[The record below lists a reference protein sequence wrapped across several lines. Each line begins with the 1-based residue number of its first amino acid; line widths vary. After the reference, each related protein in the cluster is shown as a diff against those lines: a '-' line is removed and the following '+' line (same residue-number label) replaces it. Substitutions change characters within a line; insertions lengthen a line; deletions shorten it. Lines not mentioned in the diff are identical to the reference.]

1 MKIKQRII
9 FCSLFLAIFSFDVD
23 KSKAAGFETDLTST
37 SALANSYA
45 GSATGSHDISDSFF
59 NPAILS
65 NVKSTT
71 LILSASMIR
80 LNIDA
85 DNSSGK
91 TSSGSSV
98 SDGGI
103 SDAGIDSVVPAF
115 YFATPINKETTFG
128 FAVTSPYGL
137 ATKYD
142 KAWAGRYQAID
153 SAITTVNFNP
163 TISYK
168 IDPKLS
174 VGAGLQ
180 AQYMSATLTNMVDYG
195 SALGAA
201 GSDDRLA
208 KINGT
213 DWGYGYNFGVN
224 YKFNDKT
231 KFGIG
236 YRSKIDHKLEGRA
249 EVNGLQYGNFNSSVT
264 TPESVDAGISYQI
277 NKDNELV
284 ADVLWSRWSRLK
296 SLNIYSENSNL
307 NNNVAFNWHD
317 SFRYSLGYNLK
328 ASEKLIIRSGA
339 AYEKD
344 AINNKNRS
352 PSVPTGNRIWLSG
365 GFGYKIT
372 NQATV
377 DMSYMHQFYRKTQ
390 SDIAAVPAN
399 VGVSPGTPGLTT
411 SYKTH
416 VDTISIGLKYE
427 F

>member
-1 MKIKQRII
+1 MPI
-9 FCSLFLAIFSFDVD
+9 
-23 KSKAAGFETDLTST
+23 
-37 SALANSYA
+37 
-45 GSATGSHDISDSFF
+45 
-59 NPAILS
+59 
-65 NVKSTT
+65 
-71 LILSASMIR
+71 
-80 LNIDA
+80 
-85 DNSSGK
+85 SSGK

-231 KFGIG
+231 KFGVG

-264 TPESVDAGISYQI
+264 TPESVWTLVSEMRVSASSSFTNLVTIIASSVSTTSASP
-277 NKDNELV
+277 NERTNLGVNNIFLV
-284 ADVLWSRWSRLK
+284 
-296 SLNIYSENSNL
+296 
-307 NNNVAFNWHD
+307 
-317 SFRYSLGYNLK
+317 SLGSAFVLLRVDTTFVSETAMDDCFAK
-328 ASEKLIIRSGA
+328 AS
-339 AYEKD
+339 
-344 AINNKNRS
+344 
-352 PSVPTGNRIWLSG
+352 RI
-365 GFGYKIT
+365 
-372 NQATV
+372 
-377 DMSYMHQFYRKTQ
+377 
-390 SDIAAVPAN
+390 
-399 VGVSPGTPGLTT
+399 
-411 SYKTH
+411 
-416 VDTISIGLKYE
+416 
-427 F
+427 